1 MSVMASG
8 GGSVGR
14 RTAWLV
20 AVPLLAGT
28 AALVLGA
35 AATAAFAVV
44 LTPYETPAPGVLE
57 AGRGVLASTLGDL
70 TTPRALAP
78 VAAGVLLAGLTWAV
92 GLGLGAQRL
101 FPRRRRAL
109 PAFAAVLVSAA
120 VAWVAVGVL
129 AASEGDVWAVTV
141 DDAVDAVL
149 VASVAA
155 GLLVFVPAGYF
166 WQPVVGR
173 PMGASGAP
181 RPAPHP
187 ATRPI
192 PRADRPVP
200 RPAPRPAPR
209 RPARAK
215 PVTAPRP
222 AGLL

>member
-1 MSVMASG
+1 M
-8 GGSVGR
+8 GR

-35 AATAAFAVV
+35 AATAAAAVV
-44 LTPYETPAPGVLE
+44 LTPYEMPAPGVLE

-109 PAFAAVLVSAA
+109 PAIGAVLVSAA
-120 VAWVAVGVL
+120 VAWVAIGVV
-129 AASEGDVWAVTV
+129 AAAEADVWAVTV

-149 VASVAA
+149 VAAVGT
-155 GLLVFVPAGYF
+155 GLLVFLPAGHF
-166 WQPVVGR
+166 WR
-173 PMGASGAP
+173 
-181 RPAPHP
+181 P
-187 ATRPI
+187 ATR
-192 PRADRPVP
+192 
-200 RPAPRPAPR
+200 
-209 RPARAK
+209 
-215 PVTAPRP
+215 
-222 AGLL
+222 